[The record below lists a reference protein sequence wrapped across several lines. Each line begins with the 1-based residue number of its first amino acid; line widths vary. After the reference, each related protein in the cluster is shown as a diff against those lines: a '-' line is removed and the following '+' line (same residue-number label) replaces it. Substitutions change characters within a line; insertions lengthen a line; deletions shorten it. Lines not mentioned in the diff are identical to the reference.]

1 MFKKKQVKS
10 KNLRKIDL
18 DDDLGPL
25 NIPVKKERHSGF
37 VRNEDEEKEQPKSFT
52 KWITKDQETS
62 NEGSK
67 RSGSGLDNIQEGTI
81 LIDLDEEGN
90 EEDMTSKPEPKYVP
104 TLDDSISTKLA
115 NKSMM
120 KQMANEYGS
129 EDDYDKIEDNNNA
142 TIDPNP
148 DFDLQI
154 DHDDEMA
161 EDEELNLSRQT
172 QPKPF
177 ANEEI
182 YDREISEDSEGSDT
196 EFGPITVKVTPP
208 IPPSQEILRLQS
220 LMDDLTLEK
229 DISEKQISQYN
240 NQMTIISQK
249 KTNLLQNLEELAI
262 NG

>member
-25 NIPVKKERHSGF
+25 NIPIKKERTSGF
-37 VRNEDEEKEQPKSFT
+37 VRNEDEEKEQAKSFT
-52 KWITKDQETS
+52 KWIPKHQEIS

-67 RSGSGLDNIQEGTI
+67 PTGSGLENIQEGTI
-81 LIDLDEEGN
+81 LIDLDEEDN
-90 EEDMTSKPEPKYVP
+90 EEDVTPKTQPKYVP

-129 EDDYDKIEDNNNA
+129 DEDYDKIEDNNA

-148 DFDLQI
+148 DFDLQL

-161 EDEELNLSRQT
+161 EDEELNLNNQT
-172 QPKPF
+172 KPKPF

-182 YDREISEDSEGSDT
+182 YDREISDDSEGSDT

-208 IPPSQEILRLQS
+208 LTSSQEIQRLQS
-220 LMDDLTLEK
+220 LMNDLTLEK
-229 DISEKQISQYN
+229 NISEKQISQYN

-249 KTNLLQNLEELAI
+249 KTNLVQTLEELAI

>member
-25 NIPVKKERHSGF
+25 NIPIKKERTSGF
-37 VRNEDEEKEQPKSFT
+37 VRNEDEEKEQAKSFT
-52 KWITKDQETS
+52 KWIPKDQEIS

-67 RSGSGLDNIQEGTI
+67 PTGSGLENIQEGTI
-81 LIDLDEEGN
+81 LIDLDEEDN
-90 EEDMTSKPEPKYVP
+90 EEDVTPKTQPKYVP

-129 EDDYDKIEDNNNA
+129 DEDYDKIEDNNA

-148 DFDLQI
+148 DFDLQL

-161 EDEELNLSRQT
+161 EDEELNLNNQT
-172 QPKPF
+172 KPKPF

-182 YDREISEDSEGSDT
+182 YDREISDDSEGSDT

-208 IPPSQEILRLQS
+208 LTSSQEIQRLQS
-220 LMDDLTLEK
+220 LMNDLTLEK
-229 DISEKQISQYN
+229 NISEKQISQYN

-249 KTNLLQNLEELAI
+249 KTNLVQTLEELAI